1 MVGGEGFEPPL
12 KELCLHTM
20 AFATLSV
27 CGLDYAFTI
36 LQVGDYSLYTFLL
49 RGLARRWDIKPF
61 TEFTPYYH
69 TVSCM
74 ATLN

>member
-12 KELCLHTM
+12 KGLCLHTM

-49 RGLARRWDIKPF
+49 RGLARRWDFKPF
-61 TEFTPYYH
+61 TDITPYYH
-69 TVSCM
+69 TVSHM

>member
-1 MVGGEGFEPPL
+1 
-12 KELCLHTM
+12 M

-36 LQVGDYSLYTFLL
+36 LQVGDYSLYTFLS

-69 TVSCM
+69 TVS
-74 ATLN
+74 